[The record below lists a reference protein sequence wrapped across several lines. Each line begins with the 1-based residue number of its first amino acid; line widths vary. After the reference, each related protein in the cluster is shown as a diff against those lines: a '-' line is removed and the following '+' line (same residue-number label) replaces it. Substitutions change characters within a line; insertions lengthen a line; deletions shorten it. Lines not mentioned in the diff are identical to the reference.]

1 MCSRAMLCR
10 RATVHAGCVP
20 SPAAYSP
27 RGHAP
32 LTRPASRRLP
42 PACSPPSIS
51 SSSTR
56 GSAHRRTRRCSGAS
70 ATVRARPGAGG
81 PPSDSRPHR
90 LTLARM
96 RRCRVLARGQRGPL
110 LPTAGV
116 AITAYGSLGSS
127 SNKASV
133 GSGVAQVAAR
143 HGVSPA
149 ALLLRWAFARGV
161 AVIPGA
167 SSAAHIRENLAAQR
181 LRFELSPEDEAIIA
195 GDAKPPGWKL
205 WPNMGKG

>member
-1 MCSRAMLCR
+1 MQQGDAGVLRYTSCLCALAR
-10 RATVHAGCVP
+10 RVQPTSPCATHGPSLSQAATGVLPAVNQLEVP
-20 SPAAYSP
+20 PVGRRIDARDGAVVPAQ
-27 RGHAP
+27 RCAP
-32 LTRPASRRLP
+32 DR
-42 PACSPPSIS
+42 
-51 SSSTR
+51 
-56 GSAHRRTRRCSGAS
+56 
-70 ATVRARPGAGG
+70 AGG

-90 LTLARM
+90 LTLSRM

-149 ALLLRWAFARGV
+149 ALLLRWALARGV

-167 SSAAHIRENLAAQR
+167 STPAHIRENLAARR

>member
-1 MCSRAMLCR
+1 
-10 RATVHAGCVP
+10 
-20 SPAAYSP
+20 
-27 RGHAP
+27 
-32 LTRPASRRLP
+32 
-42 PACSPPSIS
+42 
-51 SSSTR
+51 
-56 GSAHRRTRRCSGAS
+56 
-70 ATVRARPGAGG
+70 
-81 PPSDSRPHR
+81 
-90 LTLARM
+90 M

-149 ALLLRWAFARGV
+149 ALLLRWALARGV

-167 SSAAHIRENLAAQR
+167 SSAAHIRENLAARR

-195 GDAKPPGWKL
+195 GDARPPGWKL
-205 WPNMGKG
+205 WPNMVKG

>member
-1 MCSRAMLCR
+1 MRHSRAPPLAGCHR
-10 RATVHAGCVP
+10 RAPRRQSARVP
-20 SPAAYSP
+20 PVGRRIDARDGAVVPAQ
-27 RGHAP
+27 RCAP
-32 LTRPASRRLP
+32 DR
-42 PACSPPSIS
+42 
-51 SSSTR
+51 
-56 GSAHRRTRRCSGAS
+56 
-70 ATVRARPGAGG
+70 AGG

-90 LTLARM
+90 LTLSRM

-110 LPTAGV
+110 MPTAGV

-149 ALLLRWAFARGV
+149 ALLLRWALARGV

-167 SSAAHIRENLAAQR
+167 SSAAHIRENLAARR
-181 LRFELSPEDEAIIA
+181 LRFELSPEDEPSSLATPGRRA
-195 GDAKPPGWKL
+195 GSCGPIWEGVILRESA
-205 WPNMGKG
+205 

>member
-1 MCSRAMLCR
+1 
-10 RATVHAGCVP
+10 
-20 SPAAYSP
+20 
-27 RGHAP
+27 
-32 LTRPASRRLP
+32 
-42 PACSPPSIS
+42 
-51 SSSTR
+51 
-56 GSAHRRTRRCSGAS
+56 
-70 ATVRARPGAGG
+70 
-81 PPSDSRPHR
+81 
-90 LTLARM
+90 M
-96 RRCRVLARGQRGPL
+96 RRCCVLARGQRGPL

-149 ALLLRWAFARGV
+149 ALLLRWALARGV

-167 SSAAHIRENLAAQR
+167 SSAAHIRENLAARR

-205 WPNMGKG
+205 WPNMGRG